1 MLFEQVTVVGV
12 GLIGG
17 SVGLAVRARKIAGR
31 VVGVGRDPKTLARA
45 AELGAVDAFSTELAA
60 GVKAADLVVMC
71 TPVDRIAS
79 GILDAASH
87 VRPGTIF
94 TDAGSTKQN
103 IVEALAGK
111 LPPNVWYIPAHPLAG
126 AEKAGVE
133 HARADLFQNR
143 VTIITQNTP
152 EVGSSVAPTF
162 LSVRSTPTLST
173 ASGSEPTSQHA
184 LSGRPLA
191 ALEPPIASTD
201 RNVGATGEQTADA
214 RVEAFWR
221 ALGCRI
227 VRMDTAEHDRVLAC
241 TSHLPHAVASGLA
254 GVTPVN
260 YLPLSA
266 GGFRDTTR
274 IAAGDPMLWAA
285 IFQANREQ
293 VLSALRSF
301 SDQMAEFQRL
311 LEADD
316 KAGLVKWLT
325 EGKQVRDA
333 LGS

>member
-17 SVGLAVRARKIAGR
+17 SVGLAVRARKIAAR

-60 GVKAADLVVMC
+60 GVQAADLVVMC

-94 TDAGSTKQN
+94 TDAGSTKLN
-103 IVEALAGK
+103 IVAALAGK

-143 VTIITQNTP
+143 VTIITQ
-152 EVGSSVAPTF
+152 
-162 LSVRSTPTLST
+162 
-173 ASGSEPTSQHA
+173 SECGDS
-184 LSGRPLA
+184 
-191 ALEPPIASTD
+191 
-201 RNVGATGEQTADA
+201 TADA

-274 IAAGDPMLWAA
+274 IAAGDPTLWAA

-301 SDQMAEFQRL
+301 SNQMAEFQRL